1 MTITTIGWALWITGL
16 IGWLVKEWRRA
27 THQSVGSI
35 ALWNLAVLSLVAF
48 TCIMLPYR

>member
-1 MTITTIGWALWITGL
+1 MTITTIGWVPWIIGL
-16 IGWLVKEWRRA
+16 IGWREWRRA
-27 THQSVGSI
+27 THQRVGSI